1 MSKKLTALLAVMVL
15 MMGIGAAV
23 VHAMQHEGSWT
34 GEVID
39 VACNVSKGAKGA
51 DHADCGSKCVKS
63 GLPVGLLVGDTTY
76 ILIGADHKAMNE
88 TLAPHVGHTVTVTG
102 QKFESKGANVIA
114 VKDFKMAKM

>member
-1 MSKKLTALLAVMVL
+1 MSKKLNALLAVMVL
-15 MMGIGAAV
+15 LLGIGAAV
-23 VHAMQHEGSWT
+23 VIAAESEGSWT

-63 GLPVGLLVGDTTY
+63 GLPVGLMVGDTIY
-76 ILIGADHKAMNE
+76 ILIGADHKPMNDA
-88 TLAPHVGHTVTVTG
+88 LAAHVGHTVTVTG
-102 QKFESKGANVIA
+102 AKFESKGANLIA